1 MKNRVCTLY
10 RVSTDKQV
18 DHNDKNQ
25 ADIPMQ
31 RKACHVFCEKMGWVI
46 VHEEQEEG
54 VSGHKVRA
62 ENRDKL
68 QIIKEL
74 AKQKKLIFCWCS
86 CLTASG
92 VSLTKRPL

>member
-25 ADIPMQ
+25 ADI
-31 RKACHVFCEKMGWVI
+31 CEKMGWVI

-74 AKQKKLIFCWCS
+74 AKQKKFDILLVFMFDRIGRIADETPFVPHR
-86 CLTASG
+86 AY
-92 VSLTKRPL
+92 R